1 MYIAVK
7 CFKLR
12 LTDLFKIIFNYAP
25 LHDDNVFEFTGVL
38 LFFWVE
44 NSLRVVRGE
53 GAATRRLS
61 EE

>member
-1 MYIAVK
+1 MHIAVK

-38 LFFWVE
+38 LCF
-44 NSLRVVRGE
+44 
-53 GAATRRLS
+53 
-61 EE
+61 